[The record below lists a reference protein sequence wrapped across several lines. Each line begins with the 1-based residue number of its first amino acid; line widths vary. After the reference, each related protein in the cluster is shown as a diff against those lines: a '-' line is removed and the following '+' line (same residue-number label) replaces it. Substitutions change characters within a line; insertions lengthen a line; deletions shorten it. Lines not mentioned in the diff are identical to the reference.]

1 MCKKLIIIGAKHL
14 SRISLNVPNVLTLFR
29 SALVPVTVILI
40 FYGLTM
46 IAFAVYLLAC
56 ATDLLDGIIARKFNM
71 ITEEGILLDP
81 LADKLMAVFV
91 IVAFAAI
98 GVVPAFILIILL
110 IKEALM
116 IGGGVFLYYRKIVTP
131 SNAFGKIAA
140 VVLNTAIGFTFFYK
154 QIDKFWSTPPFL
166 RWYSIFLCF
175 ALLIMLAALFQYAY
189 FNLFQKFRN
198 QRKKEKAMNQN

>member
-1 MCKKLIIIGAKHL
+1 LTKLITTGARHL
-14 SRISLNVPNVLTLFR
+14 NRISLNVPNVLTLFR

-46 IAFAVYLLAC
+46 AAFATYVVAC
-56 ATDLLDGIIARKFNM
+56 ATDLLDGVIARKFNM

-91 IVAFAAI
+91 IVAFVSI

-131 SNAFGKIAA
+131 SNAFGKIAT
-140 VVLNTAIGFTFFYK
+140 VILNTAMGFAFFYK
-154 QIDKFWSTPPFL
+154 QIDAFWPVPPFL
-166 RWYSIFLCF
+166 NWHSIFLSF
-175 ALLIMLAALFQYAY
+175 ALLMMIVALFQYAY
-189 FNLFQKFRN
+189 FNMFRKFRN
-198 QRKKEKAMNQN
+198 QRKEEKLADKN